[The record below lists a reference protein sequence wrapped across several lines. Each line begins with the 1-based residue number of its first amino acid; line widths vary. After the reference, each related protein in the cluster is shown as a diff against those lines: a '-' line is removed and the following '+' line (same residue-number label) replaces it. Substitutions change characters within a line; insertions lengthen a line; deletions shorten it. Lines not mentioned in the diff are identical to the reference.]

1 VIQRLTYGVLLV
13 FVTLPAVAAIH
24 DILIRGGTV
33 FDGSL
38 NPPVVADVAIDGDR
52 ITAIGDL
59 ADRQASRI
67 IDASGLAVAPGFIN
81 MLSWASESLLLD
93 GRSQSNIRQ
102 GVTLEIF
109 GEGSSMGPLNARMKD
124 ELIRRVDGQYDVAWT
139 SLGEYLEHL
148 EREGVAPNVA
158 SFVGATTVRIHEL
171 GYANRAPTRAE
182 LNNMKWLVRQA
193 MLDGALGLGSS
204 LIYAPAFY
212 AQTEELVALAQTVA
226 DYRGTYISHMRSE
239 GNRLLES
246 IDELIQIARQTGVN
260 AEIYHFKVSGAENWH
275 KFDTAIETIE
285 AARAAG
291 LAVSANM
298 YTYTAGSTGLDA
310 AMPPWVQEGG
320 YSAWRGRL
328 SDPDTRAEVIRTM
341 QTPGDE
347 WENLLLLAGADK
359 TLLVGFKNPQLRK
372 FTGHTLAEVA
382 AMRGQS
388 PAATAID
395 LVIEDGS
402 RVQVVYFLMS
412 EENVARAVAL
422 PWMSFGSDAGSI
434 AAEGSFLETSTHPRT
449 YGNFARLLGKY
460 VRDEQRLTLTEA
472 IHKLTSS
479 PARNLRIPYRGEI
492 KPNYFADLAI
502 FDPATI
508 TDHATYE
515 QPHQYATGMHH
526 VLVNGELVLLN
537 GEHTHLT
544 PGRVVRGP
552 GWRGWRAIE

>member
-1 VIQRLTYGVLLV
+1 MIQRLTYIVLLL

-38 NPPVVADVAIDGDR
+38 NPPVVADVAIDADR

-59 ADRQASRI
+59 ADRKAHRI
-67 IDASGLAVAPGFIN
+67 INASGLAVTPGFIN
-81 MLSWASESLLLD
+81 MLSWASESLLVD
-93 GRSQSNIRQ
+93 GRSQSDIRQ

-109 GEGSSMGPLNARMKD
+109 GEGTSMGPLNPRMKD
-124 ELIRRVDGQYDVAWT
+124 ELIRRADGQYDVAWT

-148 EREGVAPNVA
+148 ERVGVAPNVA

-171 GYANRAPTRAE
+171 GYADRSPTKAE

-193 MLDGALGLGSS
+193 MLEGALGLGSS

-212 AQTEELVALAQTVA
+212 AQTEELIALAQTVA
-226 DYRGTYISHMRSE
+226 DYDGTYISHMRSE

-260 AEIYHFKVSGAENWH
+260 AEIYHLKVSGTDNWH
-275 KFDTAIETIE
+275 KLDSVIEKIE

-291 LAVSANM
+291 LAISANM

-328 SDPDTRAEVIRTM
+328 SDPETRAEVIRTM
-341 QTPGDE
+341 QTPSDE

-359 TLLVGFKNPQLRK
+359 TLLVGFRNPQLRQ
-372 FTGHTLAEVA
+372 FTGQTLAQVA

-412 EENVARAVAL
+412 QENVARTVAL
-422 PWMSFGSDAGSI
+422 PWVSFGSDAGSI
-434 AAEGSFLETSTHPRT
+434 AAEGEFLQTSTHPRT

-460 VRDEQRLTLTEA
+460 VREEQRLTLTEA
-472 IHKLTSS
+472 IHKLTAL
-479 PARNLRIPYRGEI
+479 PARNLKIIYRGEI

-508 TDHATYE
+508 TDHATFE
-515 QPHQYATGMHH
+515 HPHQYATGMRH

-537 GEHTHLT
+537 GEHTNLT